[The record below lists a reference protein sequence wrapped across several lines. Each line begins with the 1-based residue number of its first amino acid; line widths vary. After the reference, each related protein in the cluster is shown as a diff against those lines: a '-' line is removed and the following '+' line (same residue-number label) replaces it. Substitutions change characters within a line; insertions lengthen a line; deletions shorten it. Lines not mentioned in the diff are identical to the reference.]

1 MARNSAIFSL
11 MTSTEDQ
18 RDMREFIVF
27 NSSLHGK
34 RLMDLNFP
42 SDVLV
47 LAVRRDEE
55 LLIPHGTTKLEA
67 GDHLTI
73 LGNIESLPEIE
84 ELLEN
89 W

>member
-1 MARNSAIFSL
+1 
-11 MTSTEDQ
+11 
-18 RDMREFIVF
+18 
-27 NSSLHGK
+27 
-34 RLMDLNFP
+34 MDLNFP